1 MSSYE
6 ALARRYDALTA
17 DVDHDAW
24 ADYLEKHFRRS
35 PLPIRTVLDLACG
48 TGAITCL
55 LARRGYE
62 MIGVDLSAEMLS
74 VAAEKARDLTGVIP
88 PLFLQQPMEDLDLY
102 GTIDAGVCCLDSV
115 NYVTRPK
122 DLLRAFRRVH
132 LFLEPG
138 GLFLFDVNTPEK
150 LEGLDGGMFI
160 DETDD
165 TYCVWRADYARR
177 SRICTY
183 GFDLFFREEDGLWR
197 REEEVHQ
204 ERAYTVEELTH
215 MLREAGFVHIRPYGD
230 RKLRP
235 PKPGEDRIFFAARKE
250 RMGSH
255 G

>member
-88 PLFLQQPMEDLDLY
+88 PLFLQQPMEELDLY
-102 GTIDAGVCCLDSV
+102 GTIDACVCCLDSV

-122 DLLRAFRRVH
+122 ALARAFQRVH
-132 LFLEPG
+132 TFLMPG
-138 GLFLFDVNTPEK
+138 GLFLFDINTPAK
-150 LEGLDGGMFI
+150 LRGLDGQLFM
-160 DETDD
+160 DEDED
-165 TYCVWRADYARR
+165 ACCIWRAEYSPRR
-177 SRICTY
+177 RICTY
-183 GFDLFFREEDGLWR
+183 GFDLFCREANGLWSR
-197 REEEVHQ
+197 MEEVH
-204 ERAYTVEELTH
+204 EEYAYEPEELEQL
-215 MLREAGFVHIRPYGD
+215 LRQAGFRQIRQYGEL
-230 RKLRP
+230 KLRRP
-235 PKPGEDRIFFAARKE
+235 APDEDRIFFAARKE
-250 RMGSH
+250 F
-255 G
+255 

>member
-88 PLFLQQPMEDLDLY
+88 PLFLQQPMEELDLY
-102 GTIDAGVCCLDSV
+102 GTIDACVCCLDSV
-115 NYVTRPK
+115 NYVTRPE
-122 DLLRAFRRVH
+122 LLARAFRRVH
-132 LFLEPG
+132 LFLMPG
-138 GLFLFDVNTPEK
+138 GLFIFDVNTPEK
-150 LEGLDGGMFI
+150 LRGLDGQVFL
-160 DETDD
+160 DETEDA
-165 TYCVWRADYARR
+165 YCVWRAEYSPRR
-177 SRICTY
+177 RICTY
-183 GFDLFFREEDGLWR
+183 AMDVFRHTGGDLWERGTELHEEYAYEPQQL
-197 REEEVHQ
+197 EE
-204 ERAYTVEELTH
+204 
-215 MLREAGFVHIRPYGD
+215 MLRQAGFGHIKQYGE
-230 RKLRP
+230 RKMRP
-235 PKPGEDRIFFAARKE
+235 PKAGEERIFFVARKE
-250 RMGSH
+250 F
-255 G
+255 